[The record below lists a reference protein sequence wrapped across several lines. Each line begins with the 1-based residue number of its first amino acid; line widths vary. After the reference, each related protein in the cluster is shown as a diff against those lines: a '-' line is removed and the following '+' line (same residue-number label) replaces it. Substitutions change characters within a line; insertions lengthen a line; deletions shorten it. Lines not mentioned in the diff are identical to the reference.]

1 MVFLTFKLPPRRVR
15 LAVLAAGAVLLAA
28 LLLFSV
34 FRHPSTETLS
44 AGEHNILLCLD
55 CLDGFGW
62 EAEPE
67 PVSVEE
73 SILSTQLSESYLALQ
88 REAGFDLSDDMG
100 KTVTRCTFTIT
111 NYPTGETGIL
121 ADLLVR
127 DGEVVGGDIRS
138 TALNGFLHSLVR
150 PSEG

>member
-15 LAVLAAGAVLLAA
+15 LAALAAGAVLLAV

-34 FRHPSTETLS
+34 LRRPSAETLS
-44 AGEHNILLCLD
+44 TGEHDILLCLD

-73 SILSTQLSESYLALQ
+73 SILSTQLS
-88 REAGFDLSDDMG
+88 
-100 KTVTRCTFTIT
+100 
-111 NYPTGETGIL
+111 
-121 ADLLVR
+121 
-127 DGEVVGGDIRS
+127 
-138 TALNGFLHSLVR
+138 
-150 PSEG
+150 

>member
-1 MVFLTFKLPPRRVR
+1 MVFLTVKLPPRRVR
-15 LAVLAAGAVLLAA
+15 LAALAAGAVLLAA
-28 LLLFSV
+28 LLIVSV
-34 FRHPSTETLS
+34 LRHPSAETLS
-44 AGEHNILLCLD
+44 AGEHDILLCLD

-73 SILSTQLSESYLALQ
+73 CTLSTQLSEGYLALQ
-88 REAGFDLSDDMG
+88 REAGFDLGDDMG
-100 KTVTRCTFTIT
+100 QTVTRYTFAVT

-127 DGEVVGGDIRS
+127 NGEVVGGDIRS
-138 TALNGFLHSLVR
+138 TALDGFLHGLVQ
-150 PSEG
+150 P